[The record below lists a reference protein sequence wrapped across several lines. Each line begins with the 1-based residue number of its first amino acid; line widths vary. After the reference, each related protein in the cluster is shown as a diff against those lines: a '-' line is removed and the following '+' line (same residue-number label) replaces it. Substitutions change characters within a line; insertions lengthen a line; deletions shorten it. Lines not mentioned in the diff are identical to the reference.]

1 MTKSH
6 ETDHSPTQFEQ
17 ILNATSVN
25 SNSGVGYRLIPAVP
39 TCTKRVHS

>member
-6 ETDHSPTQFEQ
+6 ETDHFTQFEQ